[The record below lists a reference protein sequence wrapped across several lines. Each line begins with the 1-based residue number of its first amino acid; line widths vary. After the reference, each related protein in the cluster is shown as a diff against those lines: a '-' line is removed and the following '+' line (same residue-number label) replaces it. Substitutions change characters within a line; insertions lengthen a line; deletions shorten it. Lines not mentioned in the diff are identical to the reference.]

1 MVKDEREIYKD
12 SCVQISLL
20 DFKQVVELLDFDLID
35 ICIFT
40 KKNGFWQLFLKLC
53 VVD

>member
-40 KKNGFWQLFLKLC
+40 KKMAFGSSF
-53 VVD
+53 

>member
-40 KKNGFWQLFLKLC
+40 KKMAFASSF
-53 VVD
+53 